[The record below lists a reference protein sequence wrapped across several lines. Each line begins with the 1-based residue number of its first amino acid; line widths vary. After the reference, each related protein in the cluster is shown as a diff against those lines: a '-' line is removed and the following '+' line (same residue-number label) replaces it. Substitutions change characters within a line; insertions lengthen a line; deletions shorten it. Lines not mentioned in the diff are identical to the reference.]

1 MQLFIRSNVSIN
13 KLSVHYCFQKFWIK
27 KNCEIKS
34 YTDAMIY
41 RIMNTNLY
49 IYPKSK

>member
-27 KNCEIKS
+27 KNCEIKYRCNDLS
-34 YTDAMIY
+34 YY
-41 RIMNTNLY
+41 EHKLVHL
-49 IYPKSK
+49 PEK